1 MGKVTATSISK
12 KDPNLLV
19 LYIPTAQ
26 VNRIDDLLT
35 FFMDG
40 TSVDGGTAVFNT
52 NDLLIEPSKTAHA
65 KMAASIEPTWIA
77 KESQQIETH
86 AVRADKNK

>member
-1 MGKVTATSISK
+1 MTFKCNDMPEGV
-12 KDPNLLV
+12 NLLV
-19 LYIPTAQ
+19 QSEI
-26 VNRIDDLLT
+26 ID
-35 FFMDG
+35 
-40 TSVDGGTAVFNT
+40 
-52 NDLLIEPSKTAHA
+52 A